1 MNTENIN
8 KMNEYDVVIDALQE
22 KRDRL
27 WKMTQQNMNS
37 DMFNIMDQI
46 RLEQIDQ
53 LDHAIASWKKSK
65 E

>member
-1 MNTENIN
+1 MNDDE
-8 KMNEYDVVIDALQE
+8 EYDIVLTTLQE

-27 WKMTQQNMNS
+27 WKMTQSNMNS
-37 DMFNIMDQI
+37 DMFNVMDDI

-53 LDHAIASWKKSK
+53 LDRAIQQWKKSK

>member
-1 MNTENIN
+1 MNAYDE
-8 KMNEYDVVIDALQE
+8 EYDVVIDALQE

-37 DMFNIMDQI
+37 DSFNIMDEI
-46 RLEQIDQ
+46 RLEQISQ